1 MSPDEK
7 AWQDIRLRIVA
18 AAKSAHRDPA
28 SIRVLAV
35 SKSFS
40 IQTVRNAYA
49 LGQRAFGENYVQE
62 AKAKIDALA
71 GLPGI
76 EWHLI
81 GPLQS
86 NKARAAVESFA
97 WVETID
103 RQQIAQRLSTARGTE
118 LPPLNVCIQVNI
130 SGETTKHGVIPSMA
144 LSLAREVRRMPGLA
158 LRGFMGIAQA
168 ADGGGAVRAQFHLLR
183 ELYDAGRGEGLSLDT
198 LSMGMSSDFELAI
211 AEGAT
216 QLRIG
221 SALFG
226 PRVPDGAGLALTIR
240 RFSTEPGHRE

>member
-1 MSPDEK
+1 MSLEEK

-18 AAKSAHRDPA
+18 AAKAAHRDPG

-35 SKSFS
+35 SKSFPIEA
-40 IQTVRNAYA
+40 IQTAYA
-49 LGQRAFGENYVQE
+49 MGQRAFGENYVQE
-62 AKAKIDALA
+62 AKAKIAALS

-81 GPLQS
+81 GPLQN
-86 NKARAAVESFA
+86 NKAGAAVRSFA

-103 RQQIAQRLSTARGTE
+103 RQQIAQRLSTARGAE

-144 LSLAREVRRMPGLA
+144 LALAREVRRMPGLA
-158 LRGFMGIAQA
+158 LRGFMGIAQTVG
-168 ADGGGAVRAQFHLLR
+168 DSGAVRAQFHLLR

-198 LSMGMSSDFELAI
+198 LSMGMSSDFEFAI

-226 PRVPDGAGLALTIR
+226 PRVPTSAAE
-240 RFSTEPGHRE
+240 SH

>member
-1 MSPDEK
+1 MSLDEK

-18 AAKSAHRDPA
+18 AAKAANRDPG
-28 SIRVLAV
+28 SIRLLAV
-35 SKSFS
+35 SKGFPVPS
-40 IQTVRNAYA
+40 IQAAYA
-49 LGQRAFGENYVQE
+49 TGQRAFGENYVRE
-62 AKAKIDALA
+62 AEGKIAALSE
-71 GLPGI
+71 LPGI

-86 NKARAAVESFA
+86 NKARAAAQCFA

-103 RQQIAQRLSTARGTE
+103 RQPIAQRLSAARDAR

-130 SGETTKHGVIPSMA
+130 SGEATKHGVAPSMA
-144 LSLAREVRRMPGLA
+144 LALASEVSRLPGIA
-158 LRGFMGIAQA
+158 LRGLMGIAQA
-168 ADGGGAVRAQFHLLR
+168 APGGGAVRAQFHVLR
-183 ELYDAGRGEGLSLDT
+183 ELYDAGRRDGLALDT
-198 LSMGMSSDFELAI
+198 LSMGMSSDFEFAI

-226 PRVPDGAGLALTIR
+226 PRVADTR
-240 RFSTEPGHRE
+240 

>member
-1 MSPDEK
+1 MSLDEK
-7 AWQDIRLRIVA
+7 AWQDIRFRIAA
-18 AAKSAHRDPA
+18 AAKAAHRDPA

-35 SKSFS
+35 SKGFPVQS
-40 IQTVRNAYA
+40 IQTAYA
-49 LGQRAFGENYVQE
+49 AGQRAFGENYVREAE
-62 AKAKIDALA
+62 AKIAALS
-71 GLPGI
+71 GLPEI

-86 NKARAAVESFA
+86 NKARAAAEAFA

-103 RQQIAQRLSTARGTE
+103 RLPIAQRLSAARGAT

-130 SGETTKHGVIPSMA
+130 SGESTKHGVAPPIAVA
-144 LSLAREVRRMPGLA
+144 LAHDVSHLPGIA
-158 LRGFMGIAQA
+158 LRGFMGIAQT
-168 ADGGGAVRAQFHLLR
+168 DGSSDAVRAQF
-183 ELYDAGRGEGLSLDT
+183 RGLGEVFDVARREGLALDT
-198 LSMGMSSDFELAI
+198 LSMGMSSDFESAI

-226 PRVPDGAGLALTIR
+226 TRNAG
-240 RFSTEPGHRE
+240 PH

>member
-1 MSPDEK
+1 MSLDEK
-7 AWQDIRLRIVA
+7 AWQDIRLRIAA
-18 AAKSAHRDPA
+18 AAKGAHRDPG

-35 SKSFS
+35 SKSFP
-40 IQTVRNAYA
+40 IEALRTAYA

-62 AKAKIDALA
+62 ARPKIAALS

-86 NKARAAVESFA
+86 NKARAAAQSFS

-103 RQQIAQRLSTARGTE
+103 RHEIAQRLSMARDVR
-118 LPPLNVCIQVNI
+118 LPPLNVCVQVNI
-130 SGETTKHGVIPSMA
+130 SGETAKHGVIPSTA
-144 LSLAREVRRMPGLA
+144 LALAREVGRLPGLA
-158 LRGFMGIAQA
+158 LRGFMGIAQT
-168 ADGGGAVRAQFHLLR
+168 ADDGAPVRAQFHLLR
-183 ELYDAGRGEGLSLDT
+183 ELYDAGRRDGLALDT
-198 LSMGMSSDFELAI
+198 LSMGMSSDFEFAI

-226 PRVPDGAGLALTIR
+226 PRDPATRTRMDHSMTQR
-240 RFSTEPGHRE
+240 

>member
-18 AAKSAHRDPA
+18 AAEAAHRDPG

-35 SKSFS
+35 SKSFPAQS
-40 IQTVRNAYA
+40 IRTAYA
-49 LGQRAFGENYVQE
+49 MGQRAFGENYVRE
-62 AKAKIDALA
+62 AQAKIAALS

-86 NKARAAVESFA
+86 NKARAAARSFE

-103 RQQIAQRLSTARGTE
+103 RQQIAQRLSTARDAH
-118 LPPLNVCIQVNI
+118 LAPLNVCIQVNI
-130 SGETTKHGVIPSMA
+130 SGETTKHGVIPSLA
-144 LSLAREVRRMPGLA
+144 LALARDVVRLPGLA

-168 ADGGGAVRAQFHLLR
+168 GGDSGPVRAQFHVLR
-183 ELYDAGRGEGLSLDT
+183 ELYDAGRREGLALDT
-198 LSMGMSSDFELAI
+198 LSMGMSSDFEFAI

-226 PRVPDGAGLALTIR
+226 PRIAD
-240 RFSTEPGHRE
+240 SH

>member
-1 MSPDEK
+1 M
-7 AWQDIRLRIVA
+7 
-18 AAKSAHRDPA
+18 
-28 SIRVLAV
+28 
-35 SKSFS
+35 
-40 IQTVRNAYA
+40 
-49 LGQRAFGENYVQE
+49 GQRAFGENYVQE
-62 AKAKIDALA
+62 ARPKIAALSD
-71 GLPGI
+71 LPGI

-86 NKARAAVESFA
+86 NKARAAAQSFS

-103 RQQIAQRLSTARGTE
+103 RYEIAQRLAMARDPH

-130 SGETTKHGVIPSMA
+130 SGETTKRGVIPPMA
-144 LSLAREVRRMPGLA
+144 LALAREVGRLPGLA

-168 ADGGGAVRAQFHLLR
+168 ADDGGPVRAQFHLLR
-183 ELYDAGRGEGLSLDT
+183 ELYDTGRGEGLGLDT
-198 LSMGMSSDFELAI
+198 LSMGMSSDFEFAI

-226 PRVPDGAGLALTIR
+226 PRGPAARTGIDRSMTQL
-240 RFSTEPGHRE
+240 

>member
-1 MSPDEK
+1 MSLDEK
-7 AWQDIRLRIVA
+7 AWQDIRLRVVA
-18 AAKSAHRDPA
+18 AAKAAGRDPG

-35 SKSFS
+35 SKSFPIS
-40 IQTVRNAYA
+40 AIQAAYA
-49 LGQRAFGENYVQE
+49 QGLRAFGENYVQE
-62 AKAKIDALA
+62 GEPKIAALA

-86 NKARAAVESFA
+86 NKARAAARSFA

-103 RQQIAQRLSTARGTE
+103 RIAIAQRLATARDASQ
-118 LPPLNVCIQVNI
+118 PPLNVCIQVNI
-130 SGETTKHGVIPSMA
+130 SGETTKHGVDPSAA
-144 LSLAREVRRMPGLA
+144 LALAHEVARLPRLA

-168 ADGGGAVRAQFHLLR
+168 SDDGGTARNQFHLLR
-183 ELYDAGRGEGLSLDT
+183 ELYDAGRREGLALDT
-198 LSMGMSSDFELAI
+198 LSMGMSSDFLSAI

-226 PRVPDGAGLALTIR
+226 PRDSVGPAGTGPD
-240 RFSTEPGHRE
+240 

>member
-1 MSPDEK
+1 MSLDEK

-18 AAKSAHRDPA
+18 AAKAAHRDPD

-35 SKSFS
+35 SKSFP
-40 IQTVRNAYA
+40 IQALQAAYA
-49 LGQRAFGENYVQE
+49 MGQRAFGENYVQE
-62 AKAKIDALA
+62 ARPKIAALA
-71 GLPGI
+71 GLPGV

-81 GPLQS
+81 GPLQG
-86 NKARAAVESFA
+86 NKARAAAQSFS

-103 RQQIAQRLSTARGTE
+103 RQEIAQRLSMARHVHS
-118 LPPLNVCIQVNI
+118 PPLNVCIQVNI

-144 LSLAREVRRMPGLA
+144 LALAREVRLLPGLA

-168 ADGGGAVRAQFHLLR
+168 ADDGAPVRAQFHLLR
-183 ELYDAGRGEGLSLDT
+183 ELYDAGRREGLALDT
-198 LSMGMSSDFELAI
+198 LSMGMSSDFEFAI

-226 PRVPDGAGLALTIR
+226 PRGPATRTRVDHSMTQR
-240 RFSTEPGHRE
+240 